1 MTTIWIDPDELNT
14 TSALMVNLAKQIA
27 DLAMGLA
34 QVGGPPPENIA
45 AELVQAQ
52 KNLATIAEVYVLSAD
67 VLAQVA
73 AEITGDQSLASAFDS
88 AVGPLVA
95 SSVATG
101 SAAIAEAGSQPDV
114 VTIGGGTSPLLA
126 GLVQGSDTSEVTIGG
141 GVSPALQGLTQEP
154 AASDVTV
161 GGGGVSPALAGLVHE
176 PAADEVTIA
185 GTPTPAF
192 GNLADPAASGAAASV
207 NPQANAFGISIQE
220 QTGTAGQGDIDVY
233 EQPAG
238 IGVGVGGDGGFNYT
252 DNFGNTNATDAIAG
266 TDPDTG
272 LPVLST

>member
-1 MTTIWIDPDELNT
+1 MTAARVAKVAAADGCQRFRMTKFMLPEIATKGCISMTTIWIDPDELNT

-34 QVGGPPPENIA
+34 EVGGPPPENIA

-73 AEITGDQSLASAFDS
+73 AEITGDQSLASAFDT

-141 GVSPALQGLTQEP
+141 GVSPALQGLVQEP

-161 GGGGVSPALAGLVHE
+161 GGGGVRPRCKAWSTSRRPTKSPLPAL
-176 PAADEVTIA
+176 PRPRS
-185 GTPTPAF
+185 GT
-192 GNLADPAASGAAASV
+192 
-207 NPQANAFGISIQE
+207 
-220 QTGTAGQGDIDVY
+220 
-233 EQPAG
+233 
-238 IGVGVGGDGGFNYT
+238 
-252 DNFGNTNATDAIAG
+252 
-266 TDPDTG
+266 
-272 LPVLST
+272 

>member
-73 AEITGDQSLASAFDS
+73 AEITGDQSLASAFDT

-95 SSVATG
+95 SSSRRGPPRSPKPGASRTSSR
-101 SAAIAEAGSQPDV
+101 SAAAPR
-114 VTIGGGTSPLLA
+114 PC
-126 GLVQGSDTSEVTIGG
+126 
-141 GVSPALQGLTQEP
+141 
-154 AASDVTV
+154 
-161 GGGGVSPALAGLVHE
+161 
-176 PAADEVTIA
+176 
-185 GTPTPAF
+185 
-192 GNLADPAASGAAASV
+192 
-207 NPQANAFGISIQE
+207 
-220 QTGTAGQGDIDVY
+220 
-233 EQPAG
+233 
-238 IGVGVGGDGGFNYT
+238 
-252 DNFGNTNATDAIAG
+252 
-266 TDPDTG
+266 
-272 LPVLST
+272 